1 MMTAEEI
8 RDRIVT
14 AIPGAEVDVIDT
26 VGDANHWRVLVTS
39 AAFEG
44 LGLMDQH
51 KMVMNVFHAE
61 IGDRMHAIE
70 IKTMLPS

>member
-8 RDRIVT
+8 RDRILEG
-14 AIPGAEVDVIDT
+14 IPGAEADVVDT

-39 AAFEG
+39 NAFEG

-51 KMVMNVFHAE
+51 RLVMDLFRDV